1 MAIDAL
7 TYLPDDILCKVDR
20 ASMSTSLETRVPF
33 LDIEVIKVA
42 ARIPIDQNI
51 SGYSYI
57 TGTSQGQL
65 INKRV
70 FLEEDQDASLFMYAY
85 EAIEKKRPFLIT
97 KSYEGLAPC
106 RRYDRYPSTSTES
119 FSETMQLINH
129 YKMLCKR
136 NRADVNEQARAN
148 NV

>member
-1 MAIDAL
+1 MM
-7 TYLPDDILCKVDR
+7 V
-20 ASMSTSLETRVPF
+20 ASSFTF
-33 LDIEVIKVA
+33 HQDGGHGYIEVGLDLLQYLGIH
-42 ARIPIDQNI
+42 QNI

-57 TGTSQGQL
+57 TGPTQGEM

-85 EAIEKKRPFLIT
+85 EAVEKKRPFLIT

-106 RRYDRYPSTSTES
+106 RRYDRYPSTTTDS

-136 NRADVNEQARAN
+136 GRADVNEEARAN
-148 NV
+148 K

>member
-1 MAIDAL
+1 MDL
-7 TYLPDDILCKVDR
+7 LEYLGIHQR
-20 ASMSTSLETRVPF
+20 
-33 LDIEVIKVA
+33 
-42 ARIPIDQNI
+42 I

-57 TGTSQGQL
+57 TGTSQGQM

-106 RRYDRYPSTSTES
+106 RRYDRYPATTTDS

-136 NRADVNEQARAN
+136 NRADVNKEARAI
-148 NV
+148 

>member
-1 MAIDAL
+1 M
-7 TYLPDDILCKVDR
+7 V
-20 ASMSTSLETRVPF
+20 ASSFSF
-33 LDIEVIKVA
+33 HQDGGHGYIEVGLDLLQYLG
-42 ARIPIDQNI
+42 IDQNI

-57 TGTSQGQL
+57 TVQNQGQL

-70 FLEEDQDASLFMYAY
+70 FLEEDQDASLFMYAF

-97 KSYEGLAPC
+97 KSYKGLAPC

-119 FSETMQLINH
+119 FSETMQLIDH

>member
-1 MAIDAL
+1 M
-7 TYLPDDILCKVDR
+7 V
-20 ASMSTSLETRVPF
+20 ASTFTF
-33 LDIEVIKVA
+33 HQDGGHGYIEVGLDLLQYLG
-42 ARIPIDQNI
+42 IDQNI

-57 TGTSQGQL
+57 TGQNQGQL

-70 FLEEDQDASLFMYAY
+70 FLEEAQDPSLFMYAF

-106 RRYDRYPSTSTES
+106 RRYDRYPATSNDS
-119 FSETMQLINH
+119 FNETMQLINH

>member
-1 MAIDAL
+1 M
-7 TYLPDDILCKVDR
+7 V
-20 ASMSTSLETRVPF
+20 ASSFTF
-33 LDIEVIKVA
+33 HQDGGHGFIEVGLDLLQYLNIH
-42 ARIPIDQNI
+42 QNI

-57 TGTSQGQL
+57 TGTSQGQM

-106 RRYDRYPSTSTES
+106 RRYDRYPATTTDS

-136 NRADVNEQARAN
+136 NRADVNKEARAI
-148 NV
+148 

>member
-1 MAIDAL
+1 M
-7 TYLPDDILCKVDR
+7 V
-20 ASMSTSLETRVPF
+20 ASSFTF
-33 LDIEVIKVA
+33 HQDGGHGYIEVGMDLLEYLGIH
-42 ARIPIDQNI
+42 QNI

-57 TGTSQGQL
+57 TGPSQGEM

-106 RRYDRYPSTSTES
+106 RRYDRYPSTTTDS

-136 NRADVNEQARAN
+136 NRADVNEEARAN
-148 NV
+148 N